1 MSCEEAIW
9 SGMHDD
15 VTGDQSWELFP
26 PPVLCGSFASHR
38 SLAKGVRGPPPSA
51 GGAASGA
58 ACSHAHPDTLND
70 LKDGW
75 ERKRDSSEGSQRVD
89 PAGDPASP
97 LPRAPDTRPTADADE
112 MFANEELR

>member
-1 MSCEEAIW
+1 MGAFSPL
-9 SGMHDD
+9 
-15 VTGDQSWELFP
+15 LFCVAHSLP
-26 PPVLCGSFASHR
+26 TDR

-97 LPRAPDTRPTADADE
+97 SPRAPDTRPTADADE